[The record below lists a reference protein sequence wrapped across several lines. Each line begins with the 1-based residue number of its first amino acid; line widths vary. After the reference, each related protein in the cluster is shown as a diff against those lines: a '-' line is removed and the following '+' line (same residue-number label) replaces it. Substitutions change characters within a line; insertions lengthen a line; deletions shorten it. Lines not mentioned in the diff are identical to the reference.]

1 MHIYLTAL
9 GMYMSISFD
18 VVIAS
23 DDYSV
28 DMNSGLDTLKGAS
41 EATRQIATTILEERV
56 PERLSSESKVRTNLK
71 KSFKGS
77 FGQQFSIDIYDID
90 VQKRLNK
97 IGKKAF
103 VELISYFINEAL
115 YQESLELSTKAKKV
129 LKDLGVELEEKL
141 IQQLQRSSLEHLH
154 TVSNNFNQDV
164 KLRYRQSRE
173 KQTTLAK
180 VDRATHATLK
190 PRTDRTKQ
198 NITASITRL
207 NINTGNGRLQIQGA
221 DETVAFGFPGT
232 RKYLELKVA
241 AKTPFSKNLH
251 TNNSRPREEWE
262 TLQLRVHTQTTIT
275 GRVIKYIIEGIV
287 DA

>member
-1 MHIYLTAL
+1 
-9 GMYMSISFD
+9 MSVNFD
-18 VVIAS
+18 VVMAS

-71 KSFKGS
+71 KSFRGS
-77 FGQQFSIDIYDID
+77 FGQQFSIDIYDVD
-90 VQKRLNK
+90 VQKRFNK

-103 VELISYFINEAL
+103 AELISYFINEAL
-115 YQESLELSTKAKKV
+115 YQESLELSLKAKNV
-129 LKDLGVELEEKL
+129 LKGLGVELEEKL
-141 IQQLQRSSLEHLH
+141 IKQLQTSSLDHLH
-154 TVSNNFNQDV
+154 TVSNNFNQGV

-173 KQTTLAK
+173 KQTILAK

-190 PRTDRTKQ
+190 PRTDRTKRD
-198 NITASITRL
+198 IAASITRL

-221 DETVAFGFPGT
+221 DETVAFGFPAT
-232 RKYLELKVA
+232 KRYLELKVA
-241 AKTPFSKNLH
+241 SKAPFSKNLH
-251 TNNSRPREEWE
+251 TNNSKPREEWE
-262 TLQLRVHTQTTIT
+262 TLHLRVHTETTST
-275 GRVIKYIIEGIV
+275 GRVIKYIVEGII

>member
-1 MHIYLTAL
+1 
-9 GMYMSISFD
+9 MSVNFD

-41 EATRQIATTILEERV
+41 EATRQIATTILEKRV

-77 FGQQFSIDIYDID
+77 FGQQFSIDIYDVD
-90 VQKRLNK
+90 VQKRFNN
-97 IGKKAF
+97 IGKTAF

-115 YQESLELSTKAKKV
+115 YQESLELSPNAKKI
-129 LKDLGVELEEKL
+129 LKDLGIELEENL
-141 IQQLQRSSLEHLH
+141 IKQLQRSSLDHLH

-173 KQTTLAK
+173 KQTILAK
-180 VDRATHATLK
+180 VNRATHATLQ
-190 PRTDRTKQ
+190 PRTDRVKR

-207 NINTGNGRLQIQGA
+207 NINTGNGRLQIQDA
-221 DETVAFGFPGT
+221 DETVAFGFPAT
-232 RKYLELKVA
+232 KKYLELKVTS
-241 AKTPFSKNLH
+241 KTPFSENLH
-251 TNNSRPREEWE
+251 TNNSKPREEWE
-262 TLQLRVHTQTTIT
+262 TLQLIVHTQTTST
-275 GRVIKYIIEGIV
+275 GRIIKYIVEDII

>member
-1 MHIYLTAL
+1 
-9 GMYMSISFD
+9 MYMSISFY

>member
-1 MHIYLTAL
+1 
-9 GMYMSISFD
+9 MSLNFD

-56 PERLSSESKVRTNLK
+56 PERLSCESKVRTNLK

-77 FGQQFSIDIYDID
+77 FGQQFSLDIYDLDI
-90 VQKRLNK
+90 QKRFNK

-103 VELISYFINEAL
+103 SELISYFINEAL

-129 LKDLGVELEEKL
+129 LKELGTELEEKL
-141 IQQLQRSSLEHLH
+141 IKQLQKSSLDHLH
-154 TVSNNFNQDV
+154 TVSNNYNQDV

-173 KQTTLAK
+173 KQTVLAR
-180 VDRATHATLK
+180 VDRATHATLQ
-190 PRTDRTKQ
+190 PRTDKTKR

-207 NINTGNGRLQIQGA
+207 NINTGNGRLQIQG
-221 DETVAFGFPGT
+221 DNETVAFGFPAT
-232 RKYLELKVA
+232 KRYLELKVA
-241 AKTPFSKNLH
+241 SKTPFSRNLH

-262 TLQLRVHTQTTIT
+262 TLELLVHTQTTST

>member
-1 MHIYLTAL
+1 
-9 GMYMSISFD
+9 MYMSISFD

-115 YQESLELSTKAKKV
+115 YQESLELSPKAKKI
-129 LKDLGVELEEKL
+129 LKGLGVELEEKL

-164 KLRYRQSRE
+164 
-173 KQTTLAK
+173 
-180 VDRATHATLK
+180 VV
-190 PRTDRTKQ
+190 
-198 NITASITRL
+198 N
-207 NINTGNGRLQIQGA
+207 
-221 DETVAFGFPGT
+221 
-232 RKYLELKVA
+232 
-241 AKTPFSKNLH
+241 
-251 TNNSRPREEWE
+251 
-262 TLQLRVHTQTTIT
+262 
-275 GRVIKYIIEGIV
+275 
-287 DA
+287 

>member
-1 MHIYLTAL
+1 
-9 GMYMSISFD
+9 MSLNFD

-41 EATRQIATTILEERV
+41 EATRQIATTILEQRV

-71 KSFKGS
+71 KTFKGS
-77 FGQQFSIDIYDID
+77 FGQKFSIDIYDVD
-90 VQKRLNK
+90 VQKRFNK

-115 YQESLELSTKAKKV
+115 YQESLELSQGAQKV
-129 LKDLGVELEEKL
+129 LKGLGIELEERL
-141 IQQLQRSSLEHLH
+141 IKQLQRSSLEHLH
-154 TVSNNFNQDV
+154 SVSNNFNQDV

-173 KQTTLAK
+173 KQTILAK
-180 VDRATHATLK
+180 VDHATYATLL
-190 PRTDRTKQ
+190 PRTDKTKR

-221 DETVAFGFPGT
+221 DETVAFGFPAT
-232 RKYLELKVA
+232 NKYLELKVA
-241 AKTPFSKNLH
+241 SRTPFSENLH
-251 TNNSRPREEWE
+251 TNNGKLRDEWE
-262 TLQLRVHTQTTIT
+262 TLQLLVHTQTTNT
-275 GRVIKYIIEGIV
+275 GRVIKYIIENII

>member
-1 MHIYLTAL
+1 
-9 GMYMSISFD
+9 MSINFD
-18 VVIAS
+18 VVMAS
-23 DDYSV
+23 NDYSV

-71 KSFKGS
+71 RSFKGS
-77 FGQQFSIDIYDID
+77 FGQQFSINIYDVD
-90 VQKRLNK
+90 VQRRFNT

-115 YQESLELSTKAKKV
+115 YQESLELSPKAKKV
-129 LKDLGVELEEKL
+129 LKDLGIELEEKL
-141 IQQLQRSSLEHLH
+141 IKQLQRSSLDHLH

-173 KQTTLAK
+173 KQTILAK

-190 PRTDRTKQ
+190 PRTDTTRRD
-198 NITASITRL
+198 ITASITRL

-221 DETVAFGFPGT
+221 DETVAFGFPAT
-232 RKYLELKVA
+232 KRYQELKVA
-241 AKTPFSKNLH
+241 SKTPFSENLH
-251 TNNSRPREEWE
+251 TNNSKSREEWE
-262 TLQLRVHTQTTIT
+262 TLQLRVHTQTTST
-275 GRVIKYIIEGIV
+275 GRIIKYIIEGII

>member
-1 MHIYLTAL
+1 MHNDLIAL
-9 GMYMSISFD
+9 GVNMSINFD

-23 DDYSV
+23 EDYSV

-41 EATRQIATTILEERV
+41 EATRQIATTVLEGRV

-77 FGQQFSIDIYDID
+77 FGQQFSVDIYDLDIK
-90 VQKRLNK
+90 KRFNK
-97 IGKKAF
+97 IGKQAF

-115 YQESLELSTKAKKV
+115 YQESLELSPKAKSV
-129 LKDLGVELEEKL
+129 LGDLGTEIEERL
-141 IQQLQRSSLEHLH
+141 IKQLQKSSLDHLH

-173 KQTTLAK
+173 QQTILAK
-180 VDRATHATLK
+180 VDRTTHATLQ
-190 PRTDRTKQ
+190 PRTDKTQR

-221 DETVAFGFPGT
+221 DETVAFGFPAT
-232 RKYLELKVA
+232 RRYLELKA
-241 AKTPFSKNLH
+241 ASKTPFSENLH
-251 TNNSRPREEWE
+251 TNNGKPREKWE
-262 TLQLRVHTQTTIT
+262 TLQLRVHTQTTNT
-275 GRVIKYIIEGIV
+275 GRVIKYIIEGII

>member
-1 MHIYLTAL
+1 
-9 GMYMSISFD
+9 MSVNFD

-41 EATRQIATTILEERV
+41 EAARQIATTILEERV

-77 FGQQFSIDIYDID
+77 FGQQFSIDIYDVD
-90 VQKRLNK
+90 VQKRFTK

-103 VELISYFINEAL
+103 TELISYFINEAL

-141 IQQLQRSSLEHLH
+141 IKQLQRSSLDHLH

-173 KQTTLAK
+173 KQTILAK

-190 PRTDRTKQ
+190 PRTDKTKRD
-198 NITASITRL
+198 ITASITRL
-207 NINTGNGRLQIQGA
+207 NINTGNGRLQIQGE
-221 DETVAFGFPGT
+221 DETVAFGFPAT
-232 RKYLELKVA
+232 KKYLELKA
-241 AKTPFSKNLH
+241 ASKTPFSENLH

-262 TLQLRVHTQTTIT
+262 TLQLRVHTQTTNT
-275 GRVIKYIIEGIV
+275 GQVIKYIVEGII

>member
-1 MHIYLTAL
+1 
-9 GMYMSISFD
+9 MSVNFD
-18 VVIAS
+18 VVMAS
-23 DDYSV
+23 DGYSV

-77 FGQQFSIDIYDID
+77 FGQQFSIDIYDVD
-90 VQKRLNK
+90 VQKRFNK
-97 IGKKAF
+97 VGKKAF

-115 YQESLELSTKAKKV
+115 YQESLELSPKAKKV

-141 IQQLQRSSLEHLH
+141 IKQLQKSSLEHLH

-180 VDRATHATLK
+180 VDRSTHATLQ
-190 PRTDRTKQ
+190 PRTDKTKR

-221 DETVAFGFPGT
+221 DETIAFGFPAT
-232 RKYLELKVA
+232 KRYLELKVA
-241 AKTPFSKNLH
+241 AKTPFSENLH
-251 TNNSRPREEWE
+251 TNNSKPREEWE
-262 TLQLRVHTQTTIT
+262 ALQLIVHTQTTST
-275 GRVIKYIIEGIV
+275 GRIIKYIVEGII
-287 DA
+287 DD

>member
-1 MHIYLTAL
+1 
-9 GMYMSISFD
+9 MSISFD

-77 FGQQFSIDIYDID
+77 FGQQFSIDIYDVD

-115 YQESLELSTKAKKV
+115 YQESLELSPKAKKV
-129 LKDLGVELEEKL
+129 LKDLGVKLEEKL
-141 IQQLQRSSLEHLH
+141 IKQLQRSSLDHLH

-164 KLRYRQSRE
+164 KLRYRQSRD

-190 PRTDRTKQ
+190 PRTDRTKRD
-198 NITASITRL
+198 ITASITRL

-221 DETVAFGFPGT
+221 DETVAFGFPVT
-232 RKYLELKVA
+232 KKYLELKVA
-241 AKTPFSKNLH
+241 AKTPFSENLH

-262 TLQLRVHTQTTIT
+262 TLQLRVHTQTTST